1 MKYTWIRKDKEW
13 WNVELSAWWK
23 QFRFGVWW
31 DTWCDTTEVN
41 IDFAFWNICITK
53 VKNITP
59 IQKRK
64 KNKDV

>member
-13 WNVELSAWWK
+13 WNIELSIWWK
-23 QFRFGVWW
+23 QFRFGIWW

-41 IDFAFWNICITK
+41 IDVAFWNICITK
-53 VKNITP
+53 VKNIIP

-64 KNKDV
+64 K